1 MRLHIKKT
9 DKNIIKHEQCLS
21 LNNEIMGHFNFLF
34 FSFSFCF
41 GWGPYLYFVCTFAN
55 FANFLIMCVYYI
67 ESQTKTEEKRTEI
80 MQNGK
85 H

>member
-34 FSFSFCF
+34 
-41 GWGPYLYFVCTFAN
+41 LFVLGGDLICIFYVFLQILQN
-55 FANFLIMCVYYI
+55 F
-67 ESQTKTEEKRTEI
+67 
-80 MQNGK
+80 
-85 H
+85 